1 MLISA
6 SVREKLKSPDH
17 NVTEAEIEQCFASRG
32 PKECKDTRDRHMT
45 NPVTRWFVAE
55 TDYGRRLKVMYM
67 LHEADG
73 IVEIKSA
80 YPATEN
86 VLRIYEKFAT

>member
-6 SVREKLKSPDH
+6 SVREKLKTPDH
-17 NVTEAEIEQCFASRG
+17 NVTEAEIEQCFANRG
-32 PKECKDTRDRHMT
+32 PKECLDTRAWHLT

-55 TDYGRRLKVMYM
+55 TDYGRILKVIYM
-67 LHEADG
+67 LHPDG

-86 VLRIYEKFAT
+86 VIRIYEKYAT